1 MRCPSSVRS
10 RRYSVES
17 ASAAALTA
25 WVARLPPAVLRVGF
39 LAGWPDVERFPGF
52 FEGESDMSYGGSC
65 LRAVQQG
72 AVGAVYEI
80 AGWNGKLSER
90 NTPLSLQPPVHFLAT
105 T

>member
-1 MRCPSSVRS
+1 
-10 RRYSVES
+10 
-17 ASAAALTA
+17 
-25 WVARLPPAVLRVGF
+25 
-39 LAGWPDVERFPGF
+39 
-52 FEGESDMSYGGSC
+52 MSYGGSC

-105 T
+105 A